1 MYIENIFH
9 DKIDLR
15 SFYFHVTK
23 SRVLSGLYTPPFWTE
38 CGCSL
43 YKSQY
48 SVRTHENM
56 DLRELHTCCWFI
68 NILFKERL

>member
-23 SRVLSGLYTPPFWTE
+23 SRVLSGLYTPLFGLNVGVHSINANIQYEHMKIWT
-38 CGCSL
+38 
-43 YKSQY
+43 
-48 SVRTHENM
+48 
-56 DLRELHTCCWFI
+56 
-68 NILFKERL
+68 